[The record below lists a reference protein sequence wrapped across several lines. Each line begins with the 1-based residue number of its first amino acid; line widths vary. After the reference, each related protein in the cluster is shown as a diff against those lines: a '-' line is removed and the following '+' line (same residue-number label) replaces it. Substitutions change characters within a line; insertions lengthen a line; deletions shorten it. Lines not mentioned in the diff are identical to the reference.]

1 MICAGGTGICT
12 NSALNTHKVLL
23 VQWKLIAFQFFFEK
37 SHIEIQCLACTQ
49 KTIAGVPVQHKE
61 LSVLTIG
68 PCLVLNKCKLR
79 EVGEKLE
86 HKPTVQPI
94 GQWQFPVTGWQFPWF
109 WHCNTSMTMSMMT
122 MMTMSMLVTIP
133 TWQEEVQLAPWV
145 PGGQGSSQRAPL
157 HPARQLQPPDLGSQ
171 NPPGRICKLF
181 KKWEKCDLQIL
192 QSERNV
198 S

>member
-1 MICAGGTGICT
+1 MET
-12 NSALNTHKVLL
+12 NCIAIFFLRNLISRFSVLHA
-23 VQWKLIAFQFFFEK
+23 QI
-37 SHIEIQCLACTQ
+37 
-49 KTIAGVPVQHKE
+49 KTIALLPVQHKE

-109 WHCNTSMTMSMMT
+109 WHCNTSMTMSM
-122 MMTMSMLVTIP
+122 LVTIS

-171 NPPGRICKLF
+171 NPPGRIYKLF
-181 KKWEKCDLQIL
+181 K
-192 QSERNV
+192 SGRNV
-198 S
+198 IIKFFRVREK

>member
-1 MICAGGTGICT
+1 MHC
-12 NSALNTHKVLL
+12 N
-23 VQWKLIAFQFFFEK
+23 FFFEK
-37 SHIEIQCLACTQ
+37 SHIEIQCLACAQ
-49 KTIAGVPVQHKE
+49 KAIALLPVQHNE
-61 LSVLTIG
+61 LDHWTVSSFKPVQ
-68 PCLVLNKCKLR
+68 VER
-79 EVGEKLE
+79 SSEKLE

-109 WHCNTSMTMSMMT
+109 WHCNTSMTMSM
-122 MMTMSMLVTIP
+122 LVTIS

-171 NPPGRICKLF
+171 NPPGRIGKLF

>member
-1 MICAGGTGICT
+1 M
-12 NSALNTHKVLL
+12 
-23 VQWKLIAFQFFFEK
+23 
-37 SHIEIQCLACTQ
+37 
-49 KTIAGVPVQHKE
+49 
-61 LSVLTIG
+61 
-68 PCLVLNKCKLR
+68 
-79 EVGEKLE
+79 E

-94 GQWQFPVTGWQFPWF
+94 GQWQFPVTGWQLPWF
-109 WHCNTSMTMSMMT
+109 WHCNTSMTMSM
-122 MMTMSMLVTIP
+122 LVTIS

-181 KKWEKCDLQIL
+181 KKWEKCDYQIL